1 MKERLHSFQHSN
13 LTKAHQTMTHH
24 INSAFLLGQIESYF
38 APIKFEF
45 LNTNQLRRRGTVITD
60 QCLGLSNLDGESK
73 TKWLLE
79 ADQNERGEEKWR
91 NGEGPGQIQEVV
103 AGNGLISYSVQ
114 VSNNRY
120 DISTPTSSLSD

>member
-1 MKERLHSFQHSN
+1 
-13 LTKAHQTMTHH
+13 
-24 INSAFLLGQIESYF
+24 
-38 APIKFEF
+38 
-45 LNTNQLRRRGTVITD
+45 VITD

-79 ADQNERGEEKWR
+79 ADQNERGKEKWR

-114 VSNNRY
+114 ASNRY
-120 DISTPTSSLSD
+120 DISTHQPL